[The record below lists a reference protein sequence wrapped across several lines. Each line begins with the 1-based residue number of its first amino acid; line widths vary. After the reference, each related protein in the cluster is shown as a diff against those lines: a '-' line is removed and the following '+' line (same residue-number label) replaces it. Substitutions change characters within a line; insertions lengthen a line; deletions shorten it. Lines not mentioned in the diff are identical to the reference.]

1 MEKDVHQPT
10 KGILHIFIQEDKSSR
25 LKEVFAF
32 NKYIKHKA
40 GSFDGEE
47 FIQTRVVKL
56 VTFCP
61 VISLLSNW
69 NTGNSI

>member
-1 MEKDVHQPT
+1 MEKDVDQPT

-25 LKEVFAF
+25 LKEVLAF

-40 GSFDGEE
+40 GSLDGEE

-61 VISLLSNW
+61 VIFLLSN
-69 NTGNSI
+69 